1 EAQGAYR
8 EFFTPLPESAAAPLL
23 ASQDDVPPLG
33 YALAQLKG
41 VYILAENAQG
51 MVLVDMHAAHERIT
65 YERLKTAMASEG
77 LRGQPLLVP
86 ESIALSQ
93 READCAEEH
102 AQWFQML
109 GFELQ
114 RLGPETLAIRQI
126 PSLLKQAEAT
136 QLVRDVLADLLEY
149 GTSDRIQAHLNEL
162 LATMACHGAVRANR
176 RLTLPE
182 MNALLRD
189 MEHTERSGQCNHGRP
204 TWTQLGMDDLDKL
217 FLRGR

>member
-1 EAQGAYR
+1 
-8 EFFTPLPESAAAPLL
+8 
-23 ASQDDVPPLG
+23 
-33 YALAQLKG
+33 
-41 VYILAENAQG
+41 
-51 MVLVDMHAAHERIT
+51 MVVVDMHAAHERIT
-65 YERLKTAMASEG
+65 YERLKHAMASEG

-102 AQWFQML
+102 GEWFQRL

-114 RLGPETLAIRQI
+114 RLGEESVAIRQI
-126 PSLLKQAEAT
+126 TALLKQAEAT

-176 RLTLPE
+176 RLTIPE

-189 MEHTERSGQCNHGRP
+189 MEQTERSGQCNHGRP
-204 TWTQLGMDDLDKL
+204 TWTQLSMDQLDKL
-217 FLRGR
+217 FMRGQ